1 MSIGITENGRPDL
14 RAVWPGLPD
23 WPEQRDNHRGAF
35 AYVEAELADG
45 EEIQLMRLLCD
56 DR

>member
-1 MSIGITENGRPDL
+1 M
-14 RAVWPGLPD
+14 WPGLPD